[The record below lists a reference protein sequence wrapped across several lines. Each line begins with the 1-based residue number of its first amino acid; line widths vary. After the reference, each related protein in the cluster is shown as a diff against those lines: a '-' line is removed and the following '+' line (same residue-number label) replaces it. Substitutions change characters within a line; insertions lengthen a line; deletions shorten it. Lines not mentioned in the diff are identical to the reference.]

1 MLEFERLY
9 ERVGRKI
16 REVREAHQMSQ
27 EDLAGILHLKRTSV
41 TNIELGQQK
50 LSLEAAYRFCDRF
63 GLEIQDVLPAVAELR
78 APPAQSITV
87 GGESHDVGS
96 KVASLLTE
104 LRPAEAPPPK
114 RARR

>member
-16 REVREAHQMSQ
+16 REVREAQEMSQ
-27 EDLAGILHLKRTSV
+27 EELAGILQLKRTSV
-41 TNIELGQQK
+41 TNIELGRQK
-50 LSLEAAYRFCDRF
+50 LTLEAIYRLCDRF
-63 GLEIQDVLPAVAELR
+63 GLEIQDVLPALEVLR

-87 GGESHDVGS
+87 GGESHEVGS

-104 LRPAEAPPPK
+104 LRPAEARPPK

>member
-16 REVREAHQMSQ
+16 REVREAQQMSQ
-27 EDLAGILHLKRTSV
+27 EELAGILQLKRTSV
-41 TNIELGQQK
+41 TNIELGRQK
-50 LSLEAAYRFCDRF
+50 LTLEATYRFCDRF
-63 GLEIQDVLPAVAELR
+63 GLEVQDVLPALHELR
-78 APPAQSITV
+78 VPAAQSITV

>member
-1 MLEFERLY
+1 MLEFARLY

-16 REVREAHQMSQ
+16 REVRETQQMSQ
-27 EDLAGILHLKRTSV
+27 EELAAILQLKRTSV
-41 TNIELGQQK
+41 TNIELGRQK
-50 LSLEAAYRFCDRF
+50 LTLEATYRFCDRF
-63 GLEIQDVLPAVAELR
+63 GLEIQDVLPALDELR
-78 APPAQSITV
+78 AQPAQSITV

-104 LRPAEAPPPK
+104 LRPAEVRPLK